1 LKTLKN
7 KIALVTGAS
16 RGIGKGIAK
25 GLAEKGATVYITG
38 RTTDEDNKD
47 AKLSG
52 TINQTAKKV
61 NELGGI
67 GIPYKCDHRND
78 EEVEALFKKIEK
90 EQGKLDILVN
100 NVWAGYENIYN
111 VKKPEDYIFE
121 NNFWE
126 LPNKIWDDMFDIGLR
141 SHFVA
146 SKLAVPLM
154 LKNKQ
159 GLIVNIS
166 FYAGQTYISNVPY
179 GVVKS
184 AVDRLSVDMAYELK
198 EYGITSISL
207 YPGLVRTEGVMRNKD
222 FIDLSNSGSPL
233 FIGRAVAALAED
245 KKVIE
250 KSGQVLIA
258 AELAKE
264 YNFTDIDGTQPRS
277 LRDIYLD
284 T

>member
-1 LKTLKN
+1 MKTLKN

-222 FIDLSNSGSPL
+222 FIDLSNSESPL

-258 AELAKE
+258 AELAEE

>member
-1 LKTLKN
+1 MKTLKN

-25 GLAEKGATVYITG
+25 GLAEKGATVYISG

-52 TINQTAKKV
+52 TINQTAEEV

-67 GIPYKCDHRND
+67 GIPYKCDYRND

-90 EQGKLDILVN
+90 ERGKLDILVN

-154 LKNKQ
+154 LKNEQ

-184 AVDRLSVDMAYELK
+184 AVDRLSKDMGHELK
-198 EYGITSISL
+198 EYGISSISL

-222 FIDLSNSGSPL
+222 FIDLSNSESPL

-245 KKVIE
+245 KRVLE
-250 KSGQVLIA
+250 KNGQVLIA

-264 YNFTDIDGTQPRS
+264 YNFTDIDGTQPES
-277 LRDIYLD
+277 LRDVYLD
-284 T
+284 

>member
-1 LKTLKN
+1 MKTLKN

-258 AELAKE
+258 AELAEE

>member
-141 SHFVA
+141 FHFVA

>member
-1 LKTLKN
+1 MKTLKN

-184 AVDRLSVDMAYELK
+184 AVDRLSEDMAYELK

-222 FIDLSNSGSPL
+222 FIDLSNSESPL

-258 AELAKE
+258 AELAEE

>member
-1 LKTLKN
+1 MKTLKN

-222 FIDLSNSGSPL
+222 FIDLSNSESPL

-245 KKVIE
+245 KRVLE
-250 KSGQVLIA
+250 KNGQVLIA